1 MPSKR
6 LPWCKTCIF
15 TLLHISDL
23 GMKSYAS
30 KVVTSLCSH
39 LWLSCNR
46 FYSTFWQIELTLYN
60 PKDSVTGEFVS
71 CNSKFCKEIGG
82 GLSGCNANTSC
93 MYTELYGDGSYTM
106 GYYIED
112 IFQYERVSGDLETK
126 SANGSVIFG
135 YVQNP
140 NCYHLSVVK

>member
-1 MPSKR
+1 
-6 LPWCKTCIF
+6 
-15 TLLHISDL
+15 
-23 GMKSYAS
+23 
-30 KVVTSLCSH
+30 
-39 LWLSCNR
+39 
-46 FYSTFWQIELTLYN
+46 
-60 PKDSVTGEFVS
+60 
-71 CNSKFCKEIGG
+71 
-82 GLSGCNANTSC
+82 
-93 MYTELYGDGSYTM
+93 M